1 MREQIIEKVVKEVN
15 GYIADDGTW
24 FKYKEECEK
33 YEESAKMVLF
43 SMIKEKMIAE
53 TNIYGLIHEGSED
66 DGVEIYNVDSL
77 ETVELLNR
85 YIMLNTYEKKKDLF
99 KTDMIGKKIIVCW
112 SYDRDYCWS
121 KGTIEDLLN
130 EIKERYDKVVNK
142 TESN

>member
-1 MREQIIEKVVKEVN
+1 MKEQIIEKVVKEVN

-24 FKYKEECEK
+24 FRTKEECQK

-43 SMIKEKMIAE
+43 NMVKDKIIAE
-53 TNIYGLIHEGSED
+53 TNIYNLLHEGNDD

-77 ETVELLNR
+77 ETLELLNR
-85 YIMLNTYEKKKDLF
+85 YIMLSTYDKKKDLF
-99 KTDMIGKKIIVCW
+99 KTDMIGKKIIVFW

-130 EIKERYDKVVNK
+130 GIKERYDKVVNK
-142 TESN
+142 TEN